1 MKNIFGSGILICLVI
16 FLIGCSK
23 SDSKSRAS
31 CLVEDFSSGE
41 IVICFEGNSNYV
53 KSKCFS
59 STNKNAPK
67 VTFSETEGCPR
78 DRGYFGYCIMDGGE
92 YIPYS
97 YIDPSLNISKKNK
110 KMMKEMTKEDCL
122 SFGGEWAN

>member
-1 MKNIFGSGILICLVI
+1 MKNIFGSSILICLVI
-16 FLIGCSK
+16 FLIGCSE

-31 CLVEDFSSGE
+31 CLVEDISSGE

-53 KSKCFS
+53 KSKCS
-59 STNKNAPK
+59 STNKNAPN
-67 VTFSETEGCPR
+67 VTYSTNDSCPR
-78 DRGYFGYCIMDGGE
+78 NRGYSGYCTMDGGE

-97 YIDPSLNISKKNK
+97 YIEPSLNISKKNE
-110 KMMKEMTKEDCL
+110 KMMKEMYKEDCL